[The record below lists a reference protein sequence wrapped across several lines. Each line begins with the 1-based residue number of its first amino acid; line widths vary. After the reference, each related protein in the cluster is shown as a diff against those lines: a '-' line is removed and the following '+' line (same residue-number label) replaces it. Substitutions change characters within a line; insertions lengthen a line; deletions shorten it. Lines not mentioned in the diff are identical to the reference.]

1 LAKVEEVSM
10 KKNNDRQELI
20 LEANRISYSLRS
32 TFFFRKLRDIGYLD
46 ILKDIEKLVQQS
58 RNYSWEDK
66 KYWNITH
73 NAWDLI
79 ARERIEFLRVF
90 AHP

>member
-1 LAKVEEVSM
+1 M

-66 KYWNITH
+66 K
-73 NAWDLI
+73 
-79 ARERIEFLRVF
+79 
-90 AHP
+90 